1 MTRAPRAPEPPDKHV
16 LGGRTFLTIRES
28 TVEQD
33 FRFLALVKRARIDE
47 VTLQPGESPE
57 VFARRLLEATVEGGA
72 ILDLLGCL
80 LVPEES
86 APRDR
91 DPGEVWTREMGEETS
106 RFLGSLRDPS
116 DKAKI
121 RGLVLSLLI
130 SFFESGIV
138 SLWTSTTSSGE
149 AIPNATKAELSPG
162 DTDPGPSSSWSSPT
176 ATTIEP
182 SGSSA
187 GHFESPCALT
197 AAG

>member
-1 MTRAPRAPEPPDKHV
+1 MAVAPRAPEAPEKHV
-16 LGGRTFLTIRES
+16 LGGRTFLTVRES

-33 FRFLALVKRARIDE
+33 FRFLALVNRARIDE
-47 VTLQPGESPE
+47 ITIQPRESAE
-57 VFARRLLEATVEGGA
+57 AFARRLLEATVESGA

-91 DPGEVWTREMGEETS
+91 DPGEAWTREMGDETA
-106 RFLGSLRDPS
+106 RFLGSLRAPA

-121 RGLVLSLLI
+121 RSLVLSLLI

-138 SLWTSTTSSGE
+138 SLWTTTTSSGE
-149 AIPNATKAELSPG
+149 AIPDTTPIPPNPDA
-162 DTDPGPSSSWSSPT
+162 TDPGPHSSWNSPM

-182 SGSSA
+182 SGSFAGLSEPLSA
-187 GHFESPCALT
+187 PT